1 MDIMLARP
9 LSQCSRQILGAC
21 AGLRPGHQILELGVC
36 VCANSCFS
44 SLEVSR
50 FFGFGNPVRTARQR
64 VLSVERIHP
73 SRRNAEIKFHLGKN
87 ERQAVADSIS
97 LNADHRHR
105 IAHDLKQLAASTSI
119 GERIWR
125 KSVQEAAVIIP
136 LCHVAG
142 TPSIAFTVR
151 PEDEQ
156 RNSCSE
162 AVKLQA
168 LT

>member
-1 MDIMLARP
+1 MLVF
-9 LSQCSRQILGAC
+9 CW
-21 AGLRPGHQILELGVC
+21 
-36 VCANSCFS
+36 S
-44 SLEVSR
+44 SSDA
-50 FFGFGNPVRTARQR
+50 PAP
-64 VLSVERIHP
+64 SVY
-73 SRRNAEIKFHLGKN
+73 
-87 ERQAVADSIS
+87 QAVADSIS

-156 RNSCSE
+156 RNSCR
-162 AVKLQA
+162 
-168 LT
+168 